1 MIIPFLE
8 HIVVYST
15 ATSLPVRK
23 LEVRRGHRI
32 ASIAISPSFP
42 EQLFVLTKSGSIELW
57 KWRDGRRLQHWPTH
71 RNSQHL
77 QVVESWSEDQCL
89 IYTTQD
95 DDGGSWQL
103 WAHLLD
109 RKGAGRQSS
118 SLFTN
123 AQEISQLRSLNCG
136 KTICMASKDQLIL
149 GKLASGSSVSFAT
162 LSYTWH
168 VVTCPEWI
176 SSLDVKTNRDESTH
190 ADQKHSMPFQL
201 AIGGLKGSIHVY
213 DDLFNKLQLHEK
225 RTLSAGDTISRR
237 LHWHRNAVL
246 AVKWSKDGN
255 YIISGGQ
262 ETVLVMWQLDTDRKE
277 LLPHLGAPIESIV
290 LSPSGAAYGIRLAD
304 NSAMILSTSE
314 MRPTFSVAGI
324 QMPPTAARRTLPQL
338 ITQDLLLRAKAT
350 GTLVPPACVRPLNPD
365 RLLLAVPPNF
375 SSRISNPPAQN
386 AAYLQTLDI
395 SSGQELAKQAIV
407 RTNITDL
414 NIGPEG
420 NLLEEPNVTHMA
432 TSCDGNWLATIEE
445 WIPSRGDYASLA
457 YDLESE
463 LEERILRREVF
474 LKFWSWDEGR
484 NIWQLVS
491 RIDNP
496 HPLYQGARAGRILG
510 LVADPSMVCF
520 ATYGEDENLKV
531 WKESARRRH
540 GLAVQDKDGKALSDW
555 HLRHT
560 VSISLDEDQDEQGR
574 PSVNMD
580 WSLDGSVIAFAFQKH
595 CSVPI
600 LLLDALNGKVE
611 RVLDGLYTG
620 PLLDLAILGKYL
632 LIMANELVVWNLVS
646 DELQYNL
653 NNLLPDIP
661 LPEILKYSHIAT
673 NHEQNNFAATVPRSL
688 TTKQGRKH
696 IDARFAIFDP
706 SSTQPLY
713 ATALNEP
720 VAFLLPA
727 KNHRGYHVI
736 DAATN
741 VKTLAPEA
749 SRPSIPFEVPL
760 RETKP
765 KKGLKNLFGD
775 ALERRKDEIIHPSE
789 SVDDRRYVSEHQIL
803 EALGANSQNALPS
816 PEQMF
821 ENVTRLLIGRAVDV
835 KG

>member
-1 MIIPFLE
+1 M
-8 HIVVYST
+8 
-15 ATSLPVRK
+15 
-23 LEVRRGHRI
+23 
-32 ASIAISPSFP
+32 
-42 EQLFVLTKSGSIELW
+42 
-57 KWRDGRRLQHWPTH
+57 
-71 RNSQHL
+71 
-77 QVVESWSEDQCL
+77 
-89 IYTTQD
+89 IYTTQED
-95 DDGGSWQL
+95 DEGSWQL
-103 WAHLLD
+103 WAYLLD
-109 RKGAGRQSS
+109 RKGAGQQSS
-118 SLFTN
+118 LLFTN
-123 AQEISQLRSLNCG
+123 AQDISQFRSLDG
-136 KTICMASKDQLIL
+136 GTTVCMASKDQLIL
-149 GKLASGSSVSFAT
+149 GKLANGSSISFAT
-162 LSYTWH
+162 LKYTWH
-168 VVTCPEWI
+168 IITCPEWI
-176 SSLDVKTNRDESTH
+176 SSLDIRTNRGNSTH
-190 ADQKHSMPFQL
+190 TDQKHSTSFQL

-213 DDLFNKLQLHEK
+213 DDLFNKLPRHEK
-225 RTLSAGDTISRR
+225 RTLSVGDTISRR

-277 LLPHLGAPIESIV
+277 LLPHLGASIESIV

-338 ITQDLLLRAKAT
+338 ITKDLLLRVKAAES
-350 GTLVPPACVRPLNPD
+350 LVPPACVRPLNPD

-386 AAYLQTLDI
+386 PSYLQTLDI
-395 SSGQELAKQAIV
+395 SSGQELAKQALV

-414 NIGPEG
+414 NMGPEG

-432 TSCDGNWLATIEE
+432 TSCDGQWLATVEE

-457 YDLESE
+457 YDIESE
-463 LEERILRREVF
+463 FEERLLRREVF

-484 NIWQLVS
+484 DIWQLVN

-496 HPLYQGARAGRILG
+496 HPLYQGARAGRIFG

-540 GLAVQDKDGKALSDW
+540 GQAVQDKDGKALSDW

-560 VSISLDEDQDEQGR
+560 VPISLDEDQDEQGR
-574 PSVNMD
+574 STVKMD
-580 WSLDGSVIAFAFQKH
+580 WSLDGSVIAFACQKH
-595 CSVPI
+595 SSVPI

-611 RVLDGLYTG
+611 RVVNGLYTG

-632 LIMANELVVWNLVS
+632 LILANELVVWDLVS
-646 DELQYNL
+646 DELQYNH

-661 LPEILKYSHIAT
+661 LPELLKHSHIAT
-673 NHEQNNFAATVPRSL
+673 NHERNNFAATVPRSL
-688 TTKQGRKH
+688 TTKQGKKH
-696 IDARFAIFDP
+696 IEARFAIFDP

-720 VAFLLPA
+720 VAFLLSA
-727 KNHRGYHVI
+727 KNHKGYHVI

-749 SRPSIPFEVPL
+749 THSSIPFEVPL
-760 RETKP
+760 REKKP
-765 KKGLKNLFGD
+765 KKGLTNLFGD
-775 ALERRKDEIIHPSE
+775 TLEKRKDENISPTE
-789 SVDDRRYVSEHQIL
+789 SINERRYVSEHQIL

-821 ENVTRLLIGRAVDV
+821 ENVTKLLIGRAVDV